1 MIELTVPPVEKI
13 DKKDRCPLLYRVYLN
28 SIEYMQTKANKLLN
42 PFGYHLSSEANK
54 RLRWMYLL
62 YYEHKRNVTKA
73 AHKIGISRQWL
84 SLIKSAFERHGK
96 DPRSLEPLSK
106 APRRRDHRNRIS
118 QETEK
123 AIIAVRD
130 RYPCWGKEKISRI
143 LKRDYRLIAHPS
155 TVNRYLHKH
164 KKINPKLSKKNSIAW
179 QRKKQRDNS
188 CPTLA
193 VKHRPPPQLK
203 DYAPGALIEKDM
215 KFVLK
220 QGTFS
225 NIMKH
230 KAKENF
236 YYQHTETDSFTR
248 IRALELVKMADSAA
262 ATEAHKQARHR
273 FPFAIA
279 AMNTDNGGENEKDFA
294 KHLDNTAVFH
304 FYSGVGT
311 PTDNPRVERSH
322 LTDDQEFYHQG
333 NIEKTF
339 DAQRE
344 ALRKWEYTYN
354 YIRPHQALGYL
365 TPIEFYRVWKQ
376 NPNEA
381 YRIKNQYQ
389 QYLTHQKKRLATARR
404 IKKKEQVE
412 ALMHFI
418 DAKLNQKTNLREH
431 KNALI
436 NCQLCSWT

>member
-1 MIELTVPPVEKI
+1 
-13 DKKDRCPLLYRVYLN
+13 
-28 SIEYMQTKANKLLN
+28 MQTKANKLLN

-54 RLRWMYLL
+54 RLRWMCLL
-62 YYEHKRNVTKA
+62 YYEHDRNVTKV
-73 AHKIGISRQWL
+73 AHKIGVSRQWL
-84 SLIKSAFERHGK
+84 SRIKSAFEDHGK

-106 APRRRDHRNRIS
+106 APHRTKNRNRIS
-118 QETEK
+118 EETEK
-123 AIIAVRD
+123 VIIAVRD
-130 RYPCWGKEKISRI
+130 QYRYWGKEKISRI
-143 LKRDYRLIAHPS
+143 VKRDYGLVAHPS

-164 KKINPKLSKKNSIAW
+164 KRINPKLSKKNTIAW
-179 QRKKQRDNS
+179 QKKKQRDKGE
-188 CPTLA
+188 PTLSI
-193 VKHRPPPQLK
+193 KHRPPPTLK
-203 DYAPGALIEKDM
+203 DYAPGALVEKDM

-220 QGTFS
+220 QGQFS
-225 NIMKH
+225 NTMKH

-248 IRALELVKMADSAA
+248 IRTLELVKTADSAA
-262 ATEAHKQARHR
+262 ATEAHTQTSQR
-273 FPFAIA
+273 FPFPIA
-279 AMNTDNGGENEKDFA
+279 AMNTDNGGENEKDFSR
-294 KHLDNTAVFH
+294 HLHDTAIFH

-344 ALRKWEYTYN
+344 ALRKWEHTYN

-376 NPNEA
+376 NPHEA
-381 YRIKNQYQ
+381 CRIKNQYQ
-389 QYLTHQKKRLATARR
+389 QYLTRQKKRLATARR
-404 IKKKEQVE
+404 IKKKEQIE
-412 ALMHFI
+412 ALMTFI
-418 DAKLNQKTNLREH
+418 DAKLNQKPNLREH